1 MGREDG
7 KQWWGGTIAGAVLWG
22 FAGVDSVRHGVLGSL
37 DGFLIV
43 AGALLVAIPRIDAVR
58 ASFPFLGREAVEVSI
73 NAQLRQAVEAAGEA
87 STLATNAGETA
98 GEAAKLYER
107 WLRELE
113 TLFAFLETGQ
123 PDRDAYARAIFRFI
137 NTRVEDISTWAGGQD
152 EEVRAAL
159 WWWSDADGGASIV
172 AAPRIADR
180 ATLEH
185 VFHPGEGILGRV
197 LADGEPVN
205 VADAPE
211 EVEWVRITPG
221 RQRYR
226 GLLCLPI
233 VAGGRVAGVLSVD
246 RAKAEPF
253 SEEAVRF
260 VRQVASLIKL
270 AAFHAAVPS
279 EVFSLPLPGPSEPD
293 SPPVLDSR

>member
-1 MGREDG
+1 M
-7 KQWWGGTIAGAVLWG
+7 
-22 FAGVDSVRHGVLGSL
+22 
-37 DGFLIV
+37 
-43 AGALLVAIPRIDAVR
+43 
-58 ASFPFLGREAVEVSI
+58 GREAVELSI

-87 STLATNAGETA
+87 ATLATSAGETA
-98 GEAAKLYER
+98 EEAAKLYER

-137 NTRVEDISTWAGGQD
+137 NTRVEDISTWVGGHD

-180 ATLEH
+180 ETLEH
-185 VFHPGEGILGRV
+185 VFHPGEGLLGRV

-205 VADAPE
+205 LGDAPDE
-211 EVEWVRITPG
+211 IEWVRITPG

-233 VAGGRVAGVLSVD
+233 IAEGRVAGVLSVD

-253 SEEAVRF
+253 SDEAVRF
-260 VRQVASLIKL
+260 ARQVASLIKL

-279 EVFSLPLPGPSEPD
+279 EVFSLPLPGPSGADALRAPD
-293 SPPVLDSR
+293 SP